1 MDFFFTGAA
10 AKSAALD
17 HCVAEGPTRLNVAL
31 ELRDDRLTVAS
42 PKTFMAAL
50 PRGRDSGIALRARD
64 CVFERVAVRKSERT
78 WGAQAC

>member
-1 MDFFFTGAA
+1 M
-10 AKSAALD
+10 
-17 HCVAEGPTRLNVAL
+17 